1 MSDDQKELKAIK
13 CTACNGDL
21 GRSYRLE
28 GSGED
33 QEEIPIAKCLSCGKE
48 YDQHTQ
54 EYYEFYA
61 DTFITDLENTVF
73 KLGLKGVLD
82 GLEYEIIGHIR
93 YQEEEEYELSTWDE
107 WLAVSSDGG
116 YHWFVEEDGE
126 IYDFEEYAPQSI
138 NLELSPSQFEFE
150 GKKYSRESTGFDA
163 RIVFAQGELSWEPE
177 IGEQMK
183 CYDFKAGKYYYT
195 IEQSEDEVSITK
207 GKRL

>member
-82 GLEYEIIGHIR
+82 GLEYEIIGHKIGR
-93 YQEEEEYELSTWDE
+93 ASC
-107 WLAVSSDGG
+107 
-116 YHWFVEEDGE
+116 
-126 IYDFEEYAPQSI
+126 
-138 NLELSPSQFEFE
+138 
-150 GKKYSRESTGFDA
+150 RE
-163 RIVFAQGELSWEPE
+163 RV
-177 IGEQMK
+177 
-183 CYDFKAGKYYYT
+183 
-195 IEQSEDEVSITK
+195 
-207 GKRL
+207 